1 MKRQNISSLSKKRS
15 FAMVLLLR
23 VDVYPSST
31 SAPSSF
37 SQVGGATQF
46 GTQHEA
52 TGTNATTTTTT
63 TLYTSLST
71 NDDTDPA
78 AAGRLLTVGRKTGQ
92 VTFPQDQSVSRL
104 HASVRLV
111 LSESQHEH
119 FEQLQ
124 KDHSDRPILPPL
136 VARTPAEIEACSKYG
151 WCLVVETL
159 GKAGCTIIHVD
170 QNRDAAVNDV
180 GQLPAAIQRLI
191 GPASRAVCCQTVA
204 ATASAEPQHVV
215 LNPDWFQ
222 LSSSSSRLVI
232 LVCGKAGSCVVLRRQ
247 PLCYIASGISNTRND
262 WPTPWQFYCLGVTA
276 ATSLHD
282 TNITHLV
289 TPQREA
295 TPKQL
300 VAWCRGWTVV
310 APAYWDYLWQR
321 SANDDLHADQY
332 PPRPDFNNFWT
343 ERQPRADLWATLTYL
358 SVTRDDFEALIQTAD
373 ATIVKLYNDQQQDK
387 MPAIKQRL
395 DDWRQAHPT
404 CPCFALLLPP
414 SKSKSSAV
422 QMFQDCNI
430 PLITPKRIGECITQ
444 QVLPVELSVVR
455 VDPAPDKVSRASPSE
470 STLPTST
477 LRDAE
482 SVTVPAMDPEE
493 PSTSWTSS
501 QRIKPTVPT
510 EPSSIRSK
518 ASNRSN
524 RSESPAHHDDS
535 DFQIPPP
542 AIQNKALESTA
553 FDDEHDLPNRQPPIV
568 DDCLQ
573 VKPDKQLLSA
583 LDDTPKLPLANAS
596 GWFTCAPANSTK
608 RQKLA
613 RSREEI
619 AALTGNEVLDAATTQ
634 TQALHL
640 LVTPDTP
647 VPRALTGRAVVNYSK
662 FRKNLVA
669 QPSALPTGSSW
680 QLGTA
685 GATATWQPPP
695 AVAREYEK
703 QEREL
708 QEQLRRAEELFR

>member
-1 MKRQNISSLSKKRS
+1 
-15 FAMVLLLR
+15 MVLLLR

-52 TGTNATTTTTT
+52 TGANATSTT
-63 TLYTSLST
+63 TLYTSLSS
-71 NDDTDPA
+71 NDDNDPA

-104 HASVRLV
+104 HANVRLV
-111 LSESQHEH
+111 LSASQQEH
-119 FEQLQ
+119 FLQLQ

-136 VARTPAEIEACSKYG
+136 AARTPAEMEACSKYG

-170 QNRDAAVNDV
+170 QNRRDDEEPAND
-180 GQLPAAIQRLI
+180 LPAAIQHLI
-191 GPASRAVCCQTVA
+191 GPASQAVSCQTVA

-222 LSSSSSRLVI
+222 LSSSSRFVI

-247 PLCYIASGISNTRND
+247 PLCYIASGIKNAG
-262 WPTPWQFYCLGVTA
+262 WPTPFQFYCLGVTA

-310 APAYWDYLWQR
+310 APAYWDYLWQQQR
-321 SANDDLHADQY
+321 RLDLHADQY
-332 PPRPDFNNFWT
+332 PPRPDFNNFWKL
-343 ERQPRADLWATLTYL
+343 RPRADLWSSLTYL
-358 SVTRDDFEALIQTAD
+358 SVTRDDFEALIQTAG
-373 ATIVKLYNDQQQDK
+373 ATIVKLYDDDK
-387 MPAIKQRL
+387 MPAKQRL
-395 DDWRQAHPT
+395 DDWQRAHPT
-404 CPCFALLLPP
+404 CPCFALLLPS
-414 SKSKSSAV
+414 SKSKSSALL

-444 QVLPVELSVVR
+444 QVLPVELSDSR
-455 VDPAPDKVSRASPSE
+455 VDPAPDSKASRASPSE

-482 SVTVPAMDPEE
+482 SVTAPAMDPEE

-501 QRIKPTVPT
+501 QRIKPMTTVPT
-510 EPSSIRSK
+510 EPSAIRSK
-518 ASNRSN
+518 TSNRSK
-524 RSESPAHHDDS
+524 RTESPAHDI
-535 DFQIPPP
+535 QIPPP
-542 AIQNKALESTA
+542 AVRSKAALEPQA
-553 FDDEHDLPNRQPPIV
+553 FDDEHDLPNRQHPPPP
-568 DDCLQ
+568 DDQKQ
-573 VKPDKQLLSA
+573 VRPDNQTVSA
-583 LDDTPKLPLANAS
+583 LVVDDTPKLPLANAS
-596 GWFTCAPANSTK
+596 GWFTCAPADSTK

-619 AALTGNEVLDAATTQ
+619 AVLTGNEVLDAATTQ
-634 TQALHL
+634 TMHL
-640 LVTPDTP
+640 LVTPETP
-647 VPRALTGRAVVNYSK
+647 VPRARSGRAVVNFSK

-680 QLGTA
+680 QLGMT